1 MAVMTEHFDS
11 RAVLAASPGEVFA
24 YVDDPAHL
32 AGHMARRSWAM
43 AGGRMELG
51 LDAGAGRQVGS
62 HIRLAGRVL
71 GLELSVD
78 EKVVERAPPHRK
90 AWETVGSP
98 KLLVIGAYRMG
109 FEVAAQANA
118 SLLRVF
124 IDYALPDALPGR
136 WLGRAFGRA
145 YARWCTERMV
155 SDAVRHFT
163 THKERE

>member
-1 MAVMTEHFDS
+1 MPVMTEHFES
-11 RAVLAASPGEVFA
+11 RATLAGSPDEVFA

-32 AGHMARRSWAM
+32 AGHMAKRSWAM

-62 HIRLAGRVL
+62 RIRLAGRVL
-71 GLELSVD
+71 GFELAVD
-78 EKVVERAPPHRK
+78 EKVVERTPPYRK
-90 AWETVGSP
+90 AWETLGSP

-109 FEVAAQANA
+109 FDVAAQGSG

-124 IDYALPDALPGR
+124 IDYALPEALPGR

-155 SDAVRHFT
+155 SDAARHFET
-163 THKERE
+163 QKEHE

>member
-1 MAVMTEHFDS
+1 MAIMTEHFES
-11 RAVLAASPGEVFA
+11 RATLAGSPDEIFA

-32 AGHMARRSWAM
+32 AGHMAKRSWAM
-43 AGGRMELG
+43 AGGRMELV
-51 LDAGAGRQVGS
+51 LDAGGGRKVGS
-62 HIRLAGRVL
+62 HIRLTGRVL

-78 EKVVERAPPHRK
+78 EKVAERTPPYRK
-90 AWETVGSP
+90 TWETVGSP

-109 FEVAAQANA
+109 FDVAVQGSG

-124 IDYALPDALPGR
+124 IDYALPEALPGR

-155 SDAVRHFT
+155 SDSVRHFT